1 MSQPRFFL
9 QVLRVTVTSS
19 AVQFRCEDDGKVCQS
34 SLRFPRTYFTA
45 FHFSGSPSTF
55 SVHLAALADA
65 LRVFAALP
73 DVPVVFTETED
84 HLVLETAEQDGA
96 TAVSMYAHLAIL
108 GSTDITDLMDHWQA
122 PATQFV
128 TSTLALREAVEDLEW
143 PQGHV
148 QIAVRARPLQVRA
161 ARRRSRGCR
170 RRVSACAV
178 QRLRRPLHALNFVC
192 GLLCC

>member
-1 MSQPRFFL
+1 M
-9 QVLRVTVTSS
+9 QVLRVTITSS

-45 FHFSGSPSTF
+45 FRFSERPSTF
-55 SVHLAALADA
+55 SVHLSALSDA

-128 TSTLALREAVEDLEW
+128 TGTLALREAVEDLEW

-148 QIAVRARPLQVRA
+148 QITVKARPLQVRPCA
-161 ARRRSRGCR
+161 GC
-170 RRVSACAV
+170 
-178 QRLRRPLHALNFVC
+178 QRASGRLTMLGSTGVKTHMFVC
-192 GLLCC
+192 